1 MIAFEQFQIRDG
13 SPIYMQIV
21 DFVERGIAGG
31 VIEDGDELPSRRMLS
46 ALLSVNPNTVQKAY
60 RILEERGIIESRSGA
75 KSCVTADA
83 TVTEKI
89 RTRLLTCDLTAVV
102 QNMKQMGIDR
112 DTALRLLGA
121 AWDQRVEEK
130 GGIDL

>member
-31 VIEDGDELPSRRMLS
+31 IIEDGDELPSRRMLS
-46 ALLSVNPNTVQKAY
+46 ALLSVNPNTIQKAY

-75 KSCVTADA
+75 KSCVTAGTA
-83 TVTEKI
+83 AKEKI
-89 RTRLLTCDLTAVV
+89 RTRLLACDMATVV
-102 QNMKQMGIDR
+102 KNMKQMGIEKDA
-112 DTALRLLGA
+112 ALKLLDA
-121 AWDQRVEEK
+121 AWDQTEEGE

>member
-31 VIEDGDELPSRRMLS
+31 IIEDGDELPSRRMLS

-75 KSCVTADA
+75 KSCVTADGA
-83 TVTEKI
+83 VTEKI
-89 RTRLLTCDLTAVV
+89 RTRLLASDLTAVV
-102 QNMKQMGIDR
+102 QNMKQMRIDR
-112 DTALRLLGA
+112 DTALRLLSA
-121 AWDQRVEEK
+121 AWDQSEEGE